1 MLWQPYAGVN
11 YWRSWGAGAD
21 TTFGIDQVLLLQK
34 MQTVETFVG
43 FTGKLD
49 KSYSVYAQFGY
60 QFDVGSTV
68 NAGPQ
73 GAKGTAG
80 IRYSW

>member
-1 MLWQPYAGVN
+1 
-11 YWRSWGAGAD
+11 
-21 TTFGIDQVLLLQK
+21 